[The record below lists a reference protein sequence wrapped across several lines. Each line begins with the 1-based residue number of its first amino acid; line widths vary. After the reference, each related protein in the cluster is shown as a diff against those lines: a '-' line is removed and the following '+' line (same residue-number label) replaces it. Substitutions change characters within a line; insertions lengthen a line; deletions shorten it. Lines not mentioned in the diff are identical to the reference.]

1 MHCTSVINMNELH
14 DKSLVTFLVAVNPR
28 ENFSMTFHVPE
39 VLNVQ
44 MNEIKKNRT
53 MFVRNSSKK

>member
-1 MHCTSVINMNELH
+1 MEAFKFYEILVCLNALKKIWIIN
-14 DKSLVTFLVAVNPR
+14 
-28 ENFSMTFHVPE
+28 VPE

-53 MFVRNSSKK
+53 MFLRNSFKK